1 MSEGKK
7 PPWMPWDP
15 AAWLAD
21 EVLMRLS
28 TGSRAIWF
36 DLLNRMWLQRGQ
48 RGIVS
53 GTVDQLARLGR
64 CTESEME
71 RFLSEAQQH
80 DLCPVSRDTNGIVTL
95 KDRGMLREEKVRQQ
109 TALRVAR
116 HRQKATKSFVTVPV
130 TESDAGAQKPATSS
144 EQLKEKVVPTNG
156 AEAPHEEQQ
165 SRPQP
170 RPVLDLSR
178 LLQRLASAS
187 PTSKKTG

>member
-1 MSEGKK
+1 MVCGAGLRRGRRGWVGCGGECNFRCDSGRRGLDALAVWRISQKYPELRGHLCVASALRCLWAQPKPNQKSGIDRRPPRSQERHGDGRKPGTGGHVREGKK

-80 DLCPVSRDTNGIVTL
+80 DLCPVSRDTNGFL
-95 KDRGMLREEKVRQQ
+95 
-109 TALRVAR
+109 
-116 HRQKATKSFVTVPV
+116 P
-130 TESDAGAQKPATSS
+130 
-144 EQLKEKVVPTNG
+144 
-156 AEAPHEEQQ
+156 
-165 SRPQP
+165 
-170 RPVLDLSR
+170 
-178 LLQRLASAS
+178 
-187 PTSKKTG
+187 